1 MDISNESNEVLFFK
15 QSDVHHST
23 MNEPDPD
30 NKIISV
36 CRDIGLSSGARE
48 GLAGASN
55 VPLSSESANMKNIT
69 YVLSDQFKEIQSELT
84 HSLGVFVMKLIQIC
98 FACNLKSQKILM
110 LWRVILIKNLK
121 HEKHIGSNQIN
132 GWKCQK
138 PHSKSPST
146 IFLVSENKNENYQTP
161 WPKPII
167 AIQV

>member
-84 HSLGVFVMKLIQIC
+84 QQFRSICDETNTNMFRVQFEVTKDINVMKSD
-98 FACNLKSQKILM
+98 FNQKI
-110 LWRVILIKNLK
+110 
-121 HEKHIGSNQIN
+121 
-132 GWKCQK
+132 
-138 PHSKSPST
+138 
-146 IFLVSENKNENYQTP
+146 
-161 WPKPII
+161 
-167 AIQV
+167 